1 VGIYVLGL
9 QLLRLPE
16 FTLLSGKLIQRFRRS

>member
-1 VGIYVLGL
+1 MYVIGL

-16 FTLLSGKLIQRFRRS
+16 FTLLTGKVVQRFRRS